1 MNVIVTI
8 ILVVVLAGWAF
19 VVYNRVLRLREQV
32 RDAWRKLEPRQ
43 DDAALREAYNA
54 SVKVYNNA
62 LAVFPANLVAML
74 AGFTPARSW
83 QGSTGS
89 TGSTG

>member
-32 RDAWRKLEPRQ
+32 RDAWRKLEPQQ
-43 DDAALREAYNA
+43 DDAALRDAYNTR
-54 SVKVYNNA
+54 VKIYNNA
-62 LAVFPANLVAML
+62 LAVFPANVVAML
-74 AGFTPARSW
+74 AGFTPAKPF
-83 QGSTGS
+83 
-89 TGSTG
+89 